1 MKELMTQDRTNRT
14 PKTATRRNRRTL
26 HSPRRNRALF
36 IALSDEEYASLA
48 KAAANEKL
56 AAGAWAAM
64 TLLAA
69 AEGKRRADSHELR
82 EVLQEVLHARAQA
95 QRIGVNL
102 NQAVAAWNSG
112 ELSPTLCWYARAAAQ
127 TVRKLDDLA
136 DELRSRLP

>member
-1 MKELMTQDRTNRT
+1 MKELMTQDRTTRT
-14 PKTATRRNRRTL
+14 PKAATRRNRRAL
-26 HSPRRNRALF
+26 QSPRRSRALF

-48 KAAANEKL
+48 RAAAGEKL
-56 AAGAWAAM
+56 ATGAWAAL

-69 AEGKRRADSHELR
+69 VEGKRRADSVELR
-82 EVLQEVLHARAQA
+82 EVLQAVLQARGQA

-112 ELSPTLCWYARAAAQ
+112 DLSPTLRWYARAAAQ

-136 DELRSRLP
+136 DELRNRLP